1 MQTRFFWKT
10 SGLLAVMLSVTTAQA
25 DDKPAAAKK
34 PTVTSL
40 KVVLQTQRKATAKQP
55 LAALVDAIGT
65 AAKKNSATVQSIR
78 VEAVPGLALDN
89 ILVASG
95 PGQAASG
102 RKLGV
107 AVTPADPV
115 LRANVPAT
123 KGKLGLVVTS
133 VVKDSPAGKAKIR
146 PNDILLTLGSK
157 ELAVVSDLTAAMQ
170 KSKSPAKI
178 IFVRA
183 GTTMEV
189 RVQFPPPAK
198 VARSFSEMGSAPG
211 TDLIV
216 RWVWQ
221 SKYTIGVSTSHVDAA
236 LAAQLVLPPSTGR
249 VISHVSK
256 GYPAAKAGLQKHDV
270 ILAVNDEYITSEAGL
285 GKALDKAAGKPVKI
299 EFLRAG
305 RKQSCTV
312 TPTKRPPV
320 ATHLRLYDLVI
331 DKQLRSDRRLFYLN
345 TTPHITRLAT
355 KPAASDLNAQVDR
368 LSKQVDEL
376 KKTLDALKKQLP
388 ARKANVKKSKSK

>member
-133 VVKDSPAGKAKIR
+133 VVKDSPAAKAKIHTG
-146 PNDILLTLGSK
+146 DILL
-157 ELAVVSDLTAAMQ
+157 ELAARDLATVADLTAAVQ
-170 KSKSPAKI
+170 KAKSPADARL
-178 IFVRA
+178 VRA
-183 GTTMEV
+183 GKTLVVSV
-189 RVQFPPPAK
+189 RFPEAAN
-198 VARSFSEMGSAPG
+198 VARSMDE
-211 TDLIV
+211 LIV
-216 RWVWQ
+216 YPWAGQ
-221 SKYTIGVSTSHVDAA
+221 SKYTIGVGSKPVDAT
-236 LAAQLVLPPSTGR
+236 LASQLVLPPSKGFII
-249 VISHVSK
+249 VHVAK
-256 GYPAAKAGLQKHDV
+256 GSAAEKAGLQKHDV
-270 ILAVNDEYITSEAGL
+270 ILTVNDRYVSSAWDL

-305 RKQSCTV
+305 RRQSCLV
-312 TPTKRPPV
+312 APTKRPQD
-320 ATHLRLYDLVI
+320 HYDLMLNNRFYPRI
-331 DKQLRSDRRLFYLN
+331 GLARLQLNSMSGLRELGTLQVMNRS
-345 TTPHITRLAT
+345 T
-355 KPAASDLNAQVDR
+355 ASTLSSQVDR
-368 LSKQVDEL
+368 LSKQLDEL
-376 KKTLDALKKQLP
+376 QKTVDLLKQQFP
-388 ARKANVKKSKSK
+388 ARKSKVKKPKSK